1 MRFVRD
7 RAAIPLTRNQAY
19 TGRNTAV
26 FRRSAMSRP
35 ISWLPRL
42 HEIRRSVAKS
52 VRSHYSRTDLQ
63 TLFGLQPRAAQKLL
77 EMLPTVAIGT
87 SRLVDREALS
97 EFLERVHGSDDAALA
112 VHQQRAEAP
121 RGPKKRL
128 RSLVRTDA
136 IAAHLSSPP
145 QNLTLEPGRIE
156 IRFETIEDLA
166 QTLFSLAQILDG
178 EEEEFAS
185 RYEPQPEREVAPETT
200 EVQRMFLNLRRLEE
214 QQSS

>member
-1 MRFVRD
+1 M
-7 RAAIPLTRNQAY
+7 P
-19 TGRNTAV
+19 
-26 FRRSAMSRP
+26 RP

-63 TLFGLQPRAAQKLL
+63 ALFGLQPRAAQKLL
-77 EMLPTVAIGT
+77 EMLPTVTIGT

-97 EFLERVHGSDDAALA
+97 EFLERVHGSDDASQA

-121 RGPKKRL
+121 RGPRKRL

-136 IAAHLSSPP
+136 VAAHLSSLPE
-145 QNLTLEPGRIE
+145 NLTLDPGRVE
-156 IRFETIEDLA
+156 VRFETLEDLA

-178 EEEEFAS
+178 EEEEFAE
-185 RYEPQPEREVAPETT
+185 RYEPRAEREVSPETT
-200 EVQRMFLNLRRLEE
+200 EVERMFLNLRRLEE
-214 QQSS
+214 REAN